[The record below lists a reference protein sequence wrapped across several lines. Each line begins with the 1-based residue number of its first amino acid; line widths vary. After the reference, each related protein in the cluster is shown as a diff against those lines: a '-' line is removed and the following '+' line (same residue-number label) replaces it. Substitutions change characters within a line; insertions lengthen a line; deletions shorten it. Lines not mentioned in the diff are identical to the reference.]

1 MRVPIFPLGT
11 VLFPGGVLPL
21 RVFEARYMDMTRDCM
36 KRGTPFGVCTI
47 REGREVG
54 APAVPEQVG
63 CLAHITDWDMQQLG
77 VLNIR
82 TRGGDRFR
90 ILSREVASNGLI
102 TAEVELLPPQP
113 ATPLDLQ
120 FAPCRRLLERLIG
133 DHGSDVFAEPHELDN
148 AAWVGNRL
156 SEVLPLP
163 PPIRQEL
170 MEMDDSDQ
178 RLAFIMRLLADSP
191 APGSSSAQDAAGQ

>member
-11 VLFPGGVLPL
+11 VLFPDGVLPL

-63 CLAHITDWDMQQLG
+63 CLAHITDWDMKQLG
-77 VLNIR
+77 VLNLR
-82 TRGGDRFR
+82 TRGGERFR
-90 ILSREVASNGLI
+90 ILSHEAASNGLI
-102 TAEVELLPPQP
+102 TADVELLPPQP
-113 ATPLDLQ
+113 ATPLDPK
-120 FAPCRRLLERLIG
+120 FEACRKLLERLIG
-133 DHGSDVFAEPHELDN
+133 DHGNEVFAEPHELDN

-163 PPIRQEL
+163 APIRQEL
-170 MEMDDSDQ
+170 MELDDSDQ
-178 RLAFIMRLLADSP
+178 RLSFILRLLADDP
-191 APGSSSAQDAAGQ
+191 ASGGDTPAGAAS